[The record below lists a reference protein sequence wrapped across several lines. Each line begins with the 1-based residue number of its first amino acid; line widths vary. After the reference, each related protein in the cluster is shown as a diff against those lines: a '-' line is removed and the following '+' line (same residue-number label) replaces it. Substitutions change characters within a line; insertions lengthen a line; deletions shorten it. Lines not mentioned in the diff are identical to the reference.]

1 MRNPLLLKLQEQ
13 FDILDNKN
21 TPVRL
26 FLYELFQVF
35 GTNYIDQSKFGDKF
49 NGRFI

>member
-26 FLYELFQVF
+26 FLYELSQVF
-35 GTNYIDQSKFGDKF
+35 GTNFIDQSKFGDKF
-49 NGRFI
+49 SGRFI